1 MIILMRRLVGVI
13 LGGFSP
19 LVFVAPA
26 FAATINICPPTG
38 SGFEKLCTF
47 DFSSFGSI
55 VTTLINLALIIAVVI
70 ALFFL
75 IYGGIK
81 WVLSGGDKSAVE
93 SARNH
98 IVAAIVGLTI
108 ALLAFFIL
116 NIIGGFFG
124 ITLTSLTLPRL
135 P

>member
-1 MIILMRRLVGVI
+1 MIILMRRLAGVI

-19 LVFVAPA
+19 LVFVTPV
-26 FAATINICPPTG
+26 FAATINICPPVG
-38 SGFEKLCTF
+38 SGFEKLCTL
-47 DFSSFGSI
+47 DFNNFPI
-55 VTTLINLALIIAVVI
+55 LVTTLINLILIIAVVI

-81 WVLSGGDKSAVE
+81 WVISGGDKSAVE
-93 SARNH
+93 AARNH

-116 NIIGGFFG
+116 NIVGGFFG